1 MTSMILLGVVT
12 LLKYPHYLQLL
23 KNDPKKWNPLFVGEL
38 CRFYTASELATKRVA
53 KVDVVIGRKSIKAG
67 EGIIAAT
74 QARNRDKDVFPNPNV
89 FDIRRTRGKEKALGF
104 G

>member
-1 MTSMILLGVVT
+1 MDIMIG
-12 LLKYPHYLQLL
+12 
-23 KNDPKKWNPLFVGEL
+23 KKL
-38 CRFYTASELATKRVA
+38 
-53 KVDVVIGRKSIKAG
+53 IKAG

-74 QARNRDKDVFPNPNV
+74 QSRNRDKDVFPNPNV